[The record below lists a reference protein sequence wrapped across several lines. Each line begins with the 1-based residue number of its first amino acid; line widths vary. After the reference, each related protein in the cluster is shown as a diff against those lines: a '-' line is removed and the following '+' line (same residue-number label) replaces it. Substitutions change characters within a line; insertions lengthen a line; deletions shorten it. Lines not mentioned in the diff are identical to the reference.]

1 VQTPRIL
8 ALFAVVAIAG
18 CGAHSTTPSTSS
30 SPTAATLSPAADTN
44 PPARAGRGRWRH
56 RDRRRAAARPGRQPP
71 CAAYDGWRPGPD
83 EAGIA
88 VIYWNAGP
96 DHVTVVV
103 RQQDG
108 PDLSQTADIDTGER
122 MHEFDFIDGTPRLH
136 RSVDHDRRRA
146 LLCAGCTISIGATR
160 RDATLLHYIFS
171 PSAVCL
177 GSRQTRPIRSCLT

>member
-1 VQTPRIL
+1 MQTPRIL

-44 PPARAGRGRWRH
+44 PQPAPAEVGGATAT
-56 RDRRRAAARPGRQPP
+56 DDAPP
-71 CAAYDGWRPGPD
+71 PDQDGNPRCAAYDGWRPGPD

-122 MHEFDFIDGTPRLH
+122 MHEFDFIDGDPTAVTEVLIMTDAVRCF
-136 RSVDHDRRRA
+136 VRA
-146 LLCAGCTISIGATR
+146 APLNR
-160 RDATLLHYIFS
+160 RDAARRHTPPLYLL
-171 PSAVCL
+171 PL
-177 GSRQTRPIRSCLT
+177 RRLSRF